1 MLYITTNHKM
11 KTFELDDTTTCVLG
25 ETAKENWSII
35 DDSKGDFIWMHLNSF
50 PSGHIIIQSD
60 EINNDI
66 LFKAGNLCRQNTKY
80 RDVPNLKV
88 CYTKVSNL
96 IKGEKP
102 GSVHY
107 KSNRQVKTLKL

>member
-1 MLYITTNHKM
+1 M
-11 KTFELDDTTTCVLG
+11 KTFEIDDTTTCLLG

-35 DDSKGDFIWMHLNSF
+35 DDSEGDFTWMHLNSF

-66 LFKAGNLCRQNTKY
+66 LFKAANLCKQNTKY
-80 RDVPNLKV
+80 RNVPNLKV

-96 IKGEKP
+96 IKGEKT

-107 KSNRQVKTLKL
+107 KSNRQVHTIKL